1 MECVKD
7 FGPMNSF
14 WLFSFERYNGILG
27 DKPTNNRAIESQLL
41 KRFVE
46 ENFNLQLL
54 LTADISGDAG
64 LVFSSIV
71 KEHALGVHSL
81 KHHNTEISEAV
92 QSTSSKFEF
101 VPASKYTIGVFQ
113 EYQLDILKN
122 VYGVLYSSL
131 SERLESDDIILPRT
145 YHRMNNVTIMGQRI
159 NSGQYVHAKPLFSD
173 DTAPT
178 PTVTVFSDATLH
190 TAKIQH
196 FAVHLFQV
204 DGKNITHAFAIVDW
218 VESHPNKHLL
228 ESPTNC
234 GVNVVTF
241 QIFVTLS
248 YL

>member
-1 MECVKD
+1 MA
-7 FGPMNSF
+7 
-14 WLFSFERYNGILG
+14 FSEINQ
-27 DKPTNNRAIESQLL
+27 PT
-41 KRFVE
+41 
-46 ENFNLQLL
+46 NFNLQL

-64 LVFSSIV
+64 EAFSSIV

-131 SERLESDDIILPRT
+131 SERLESDDIIFPRT

-159 NSGQYVHAKPLFSD
+159 NSGQYVRAKPLFSD

-228 ESPTNC
+228 GKPYELWCKCSYVPNICDSFLPLENITCLLVSSEYELC
-234 GVNVVTF
+234 GEVVL
-241 QIFVTLS
+241 VTVPL
-248 YL
+248 L